1 MIIEYLFMLFLKIR
15 GFLLVLINQEYRCTH
30 FIYLNFLFMAIRI
43 LLLFLMISSHISAQ
57 ELNLLKIRKEYSSAV
72 KSEDICENN
81 LNLLRSKAKATTEK
95 GYLAVYEMVYA
106 KHMGNP
112 FKKLG
117 QFNKGK
123 NLLESL
129 IVQEPNNVELRF
141 IRWSVQTHAPSILN
155 YSADILE
162 DKKFMINHLY
172 SLQNR
177 DVKEI
182 IYQYIKGANSFSEG
196 ELKELVR

>member
-1 MIIEYLFMLFLKIR
+1 MLFTLFLKLKR
-15 GFLLVLINQEYRCTH
+15 FLLVLVDQEYELTY
-30 FIYLNFLFMAIRI
+30 FIYLNFLIMAIRI
-43 LLLFLMISSHISAQ
+43 LLFFLMISSQVSGQ

-72 KSEDICENN
+72 NDKDICENN

-117 QFNKGK
+117 QFKKGK

-129 IVQEPNNVELRF
+129 IGQEPNNVELRF

-155 YSADILE
+155 YSADIKE
-162 DKKFMINHLY
+162 DKKFMINNLY
-172 SLQNR
+172 SLQNS
-177 DVKEI
+177 DVKGI
-182 IYQYIKGANSFSEG
+182 IYKYIKGANSFSEG
-196 ELKELVR
+196 ELKELLR